1 MDTSVQKNAGMKVL
15 KMKFPREVWPS
26 ANKQTNSFA
35 SKRKL
40 VKSQKE
46 FNDFVKLYNGKMNC
60 FTSVYDYKTYTEKQA
75 IVNTVILDRVFLDF
89 DAHHGEVNKA
99 TGAQLIN
106 PEEIGKCLED
116 LFLVLDYLHS
126 KDYKYDMSFSGRGFH
141 LYVYGEPIKDI
152 RRLTAFFN
160 QIKKYTVNGTLDS
173 SAISSR
179 RLRRIRNTM
188 NMKAS
193 YGKGC
198 YYCIPLSYSDL
209 EEKTFIDDLL
219 DMAKKPNFTSINYRG
234 NKLVSWPEV
243 PPIEES
249 EIEAEVIN
257 VGNLPMPPC
266 MHSAIMIENPTDQ
279 SRAYLV
285 SWYKD
290 LLLWT
295 DPNVGF
301 MDSKAT
307 PSFDSRNKITN
318 KIVAEIKHLH
328 EEHDVW
334 LDFKEEVT
342 KYRVKYIVDGNYSF
356 PNCDKLISNGYCI
369 GKCWRMK

>member
-1 MDTSVQKNAGMKVL
+1 
-15 KMKFPREVWPS
+15 MKFPREVWPS

-40 VKSQKE
+40 VHSQKE
-46 FNDFVKLYNGKMNC
+46 FNDFVKLYSGKMNC
-60 FTSVYDYKTYTEKQA
+60 FTSVYDYDKYTEKQA
-75 IVNTVILDRVFLDF
+75 IVSTVILDRVFLDF
-89 DAHHGEVNKA
+89 DAHHGEMDKR
-99 TGAQLIN
+99 TGSQIIK
-106 PEEIGKCLED
+106 PEAIGKCLED

-126 KDYKYDMSFSGRGFH
+126 KDYKYNMSFSGRGFH
-141 LYVYGEPIKDI
+141 VYVYGEPTKDI

-160 QIKKYTVNGTLDS
+160 EVKKLTINGTLDS

-193 YGKGC
+193 YEKGC
-198 YYCIPLSYSDL
+198 YYCIPLNYSDL
-209 EEKTFIDDLL
+209 EKKTFIGDLL
-219 DMAKKPNFTSINYRG
+219 DMAKKPNFTSITYRG
-234 NKLVSWPEV
+234 DKLVSWPEV

-266 MHSAIMIENPTDQ
+266 MHSAIMVENPTDEA
-279 SRAYLV
+279 RAYLV

-290 LLLWT
+290 LLLWA

-301 MDSKAT
+301 TDSKAT
-307 PSFDSRNKITN
+307 PSFESRNKITS
-318 KIVAEIKHLH
+318 KIVKEIKHLH
-328 EEHDVW
+328 EEHEVW
-334 LDFKEEVT
+334 LDFKENVT
-342 KYRVKYIVDGNYSF
+342 KYRVNFIVDGNYSF